1 MIFKI
6 INDIPMKQ
14 ILYMYV
20 YIYNVDHTV
29 LIRFFGHLFYQ
40 MTTTTMMISVNIYIE
55 VNVENTIYS
64 IVEKDKW
71 RATQVKNKPLSLR
84 VCDYSEKKIV
94 TKKSKININKNDSS
108 IYYTII
114 SSTLS
119 LKVVLVSSTICNI
132 IICI

>member
-1 MIFKI
+1 
-6 INDIPMKQ
+6 MKQ

-64 IVEKDKW
+64 TVEKDKW

-84 VCDYSEKKIV
+84 VCDYSEKK
-94 TKKSKININKNDSS
+94 
-108 IYYTII
+108 
-114 SSTLS
+114 
-119 LKVVLVSSTICNI
+119 
-132 IICI
+132 